1 MKFCKHL
8 FMILIVAMTAVPA
21 ARAQV
26 GLTKVAQ
33 STMNF
38 LLVNVSPKAAAM
50 GETFTAVGEGA
61 ESIFFNPAGAAELSN
76 NSAFDV
82 KMYMTQW
89 IADIQYMAG
98 AVVWNGRHLGTIGL
112 SALWVDYG
120 TIYGTSLLSGGEQAQ
135 YPLGYKDNGTLSN
148 VGSYALGLTY
158 GYAVSDR
165 FLIGGNLKYVG
176 QNLGENMMG
185 GSIVQNDAQKLV
197 VDAGVKYY
205 TGFKSFRFGMAIRNF
220 SSNLKREEIS
230 EPLPLLFT
238 MGLAMDILDFFPM
251 DNPDA
256 NSLTLALDFLHPNNY
271 TERIN
276 FGIDYTLWN
285 ALSLRAGYQTNQDV
299 ANWSTGLGI
308 RTAVG
313 KNDIDFA
320 YSYSNF
326 DVFNSV
332 NRFSMGIRF

>member
-1 MKFCKHL
+1 MKLCKL
-8 FMILIVAMTAVPA
+8 FLIPVFLFSIVPNA
-21 ARAQV
+21 EAQV
-26 GLTKVAQ
+26 GLKKVGQ

-50 GETFTAVGEGA
+50 GETFIAVGEGA

-76 NSAFDV
+76 SRTFDV

-98 AVVWNGRHLGTIGL
+98 AAIWNGRNWGTIGL
-112 SALWVDYG
+112 SVLWVDYG
-120 TIYGTSLLSGGEQAQ
+120 TIHGTRLLSSGEQSQ
-135 YPLGYKDNGTLSN
+135 YPLGYKDTGTLSN
-148 VGSYALGLTY
+148 VGAYSVGLTY
-158 GYAVSDR
+158 SYAVSDR
-165 FLIGGNLKYVG
+165 FLIGANLKYVG
-176 QNLGENMMG
+176 QNLGENTMG
-185 GSIVQNDAQKLV
+185 GTVTENNANKMV

-238 MGLAMDILDFFPM
+238 MGMAMDILDLVPVD
-251 DNPDA
+251 DNQS
-256 NSLTLALDFLHPNNY
+256 NSLTLAIDFLHPNNY

-276 FGIDYTLWN
+276 FGLDYTIWN
-285 ALSLRAGYQTNQDV
+285 TLSLRGGYQTNQDV
-299 ANWSTGLGI
+299 ASWSTGIGLHTTIGN
-308 RTAVG
+308 
-313 KNDIDFA
+313 NDVNFD

-326 DVFNSV
+326 DVFESV